1 VYFRRYSYNGCWLLY
16 ELGVIMTEMNTRV
29 IWSTKKL
36 SIEYDLTVRQVG
48 ALLRSLGAVKW
59 SKGHYGY
66 DSEC

>member
-1 VYFRRYSYNGCWLLY
+1 
-16 ELGVIMTEMNTRV
+16 MTEMNTRV
-29 IWSTKKL
+29 IWSAKKL

>member
-1 VYFRRYSYNGCWLLY
+1 
-16 ELGVIMTEMNTRV
+16 MTEMNTRV

-36 SIEYDLTVRQVG
+36 SIEYDLTIRQVG

-59 SKGHYGY
+59 SKGHYCY